1 MEQIKN
7 KKIIMKT
14 LTIFTITC
22 LFAISSFGQVSFGPQ
37 QIISTSAGGAYS
49 VYACDIDGD
58 GDMDVL
64 SASESDD
71 KIAWYEN
78 TDGNGTFGTQQII
91 SNTAYE
97 ATSVFACDIDGDGDL
112 DVISGSRGQG
122 VAWYENTDG
131 NGTFGTQQIITSSG
145 SGGWIASV
153 YAADIDNDGD
163 IDVVS
168 GSTAFGNNT
177 IEWYENTDAQGNFGS
192 PQPIITSSNR
202 AYSVFLCDIDG
213 DNDNDLL
220 AAISDTDGIVWFE
233 NTDNQGTFGAQQ
245 VINDTVAGPFSVYA
259 CDIDNDG
266 IIDVLSA
273 SHNDNKIAWYKN
285 NGGGNFGYQQIITT
299 NAIGANSVYACD
311 IDSDGDNDV
320 LSASDDDKIA
330 WYENTDGNGTFA
342 TQQVIST
349 LANGPIS
356 VYACDIDSDGDNDVL
371 SASWFDNEIAWYENN
386 SMTNINIINNLTLI
400 SIYPNPTKGFFSI
413 KAKNIE
419 KIEIANSKGQIIK
432 QIEVNGKK
440 NNIDLSL
447 QAKGFYFVKVITSIG
462 IAVEKVVVE

>member
-1 MEQIKN
+1 
-7 KKIIMKT
+7 MKT
-14 LTIFTITC
+14 VTIFTITC
-22 LFAISSFGQVSFGPQ
+22 LFAISSFGQVTFEPQ

-91 SNTAYE
+91 LNTAYE

-112 DVISGSRGQG
+112 DLISGSRDGK
-122 VAWYENTDG
+122 VSWFENTDG
-131 NGTFGTQQIITSSG
+131 NGTFGTQQVITSSG
-145 SGGWIASV
+145 GWLASV

-163 IDVVS
+163 IDIIS
-168 GSTAFGNNT
+168 GSIGFGNNT
-177 IEWYENTDAQGNFGS
+177 IEWYENTDGQGNFGS

-213 DNDNDLL
+213 DNDNDII
-220 AAISDTDGIVWFE
+220 AAIADINGIVWYE
-233 NTDNQGTFGAQQ
+233 NTDGQGTFGAQQ
-245 VINDTVAGPFSVYA
+245 VINDSVAGPFSVYA
-259 CDIDNDG
+259 CDIDGDG
-266 IIDVLSA
+266 DMDVLSA

-285 NGGGNFGYQQIITT
+285 VGGGNFDFQHIITT

-311 IDSDGDNDV
+311 IDGDGDIDV

-330 WYENTDGNGTFA
+330 WYENTDGNGTFG

-349 LANGPIS
+349 LANGPMS
-356 VYACDIDSDGDNDVL
+356 VYACDIDNDGDNDVL
-371 SASWFDNEIAWYENN
+371 SASWFDSEIAWYENN
-386 SMTNINIINNLTLI
+386 SGTYINIINNLPLI
-400 SIYPNPTKGFFSI
+400 SIYPNPTNGVFSI

-419 KIEIANSKGQIIK
+419 KIEIVNIKGQSIK
-432 QIEVNGKK
+432 QIEVNGKI
-440 NNIDLSL
+440 NSIDMYL
-447 QAKGFYFVKVITSIG
+447 QTKGIYFVKVVSSIG
-462 IAVEKVVVE
+462 IAIENVVVE